1 MRTDRG
7 IEVPDPG
14 EGGVFTQ
21 LHTVLEEL
29 DLDHDAVGVG
39 HGGGE
44 GQGTLGV
51 GGAGR
56 QADRDRRGD
65 VGCAAGAYA
74 GQRHAVGEE
83 HDVHLNRVGPNR
95 DAVVVDDVRLEVV
108 VVAQEHQV
116 VLRICGILERD

>member
-7 IEVPDPG
+7 IEGPDPG
-14 EGGVFTQ
+14 EGGIFTQ
-21 LHTVLEEL
+21 FHAVLEEL

-51 GGAGR
+51 GVAGR
-56 QADRDRRGD
+56 QADGNRRGG
-65 VGCAAGAYA
+65 VGSADGAYA
-74 GQRHAVGEE
+74 GQSHAVGEE
-83 HDVHLNRVGPNR
+83 HNVHLNRVGSDW
-95 DAVVVDDVRLEVV
+95 DAIVVDDVRLEVV